1 MATEKVS
8 VISIH
13 NVYSHRLK
21 REEKSFVQRVAE
33 QIESKYLDLCSH
45 IYAD

>member
-1 MATEKVS
+1 MN
-8 VISIH
+8 IH

-21 REEKSFVQRVAE
+21 KDDDSFVQRVAE

-45 IYAD
+45 ICANMGI